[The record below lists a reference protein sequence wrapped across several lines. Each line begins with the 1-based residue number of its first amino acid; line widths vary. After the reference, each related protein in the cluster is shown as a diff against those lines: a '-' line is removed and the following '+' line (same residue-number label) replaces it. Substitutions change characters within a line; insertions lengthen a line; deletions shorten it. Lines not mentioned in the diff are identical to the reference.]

1 MEEEPGQE
9 GPVVNPIEAPDLE
22 NLTIDEIV
30 TRLLDVNRIRREM
43 ERVSECFVPRQEL
56 GVELAILKLF

>member
-1 MEEEPGQE
+1 MQEEPGQE

-43 ERVSECFVPRQEL
+43 ERVSKFFVPRQEL